1 MKDPN
6 FYKTPMGKKY
16 YDHDLPRLIES
27 QNRLAAA
34 IEKQNKLLE
43 KEQRKGIIEKLAQ
56 FATKDE
62 IKELIEAYNK

>member
-16 YDHDLPRLIES
+16 YEHDLPRLIES

-34 IEKQNKLLE
+34 IEKQNKLFE
-43 KEQRKGIIEKLAQ
+43 KDQRKSI
-56 FATKDE
+56 TKDE
-62 IKELIEAYNK
+62 IKKLIESYNK

>member
-16 YDHDLPRLIES
+16 YEHDLPRLIES

-34 IEKQNKLLE
+34 IEKQNKLTEQANRLE
-43 KEQRKGIIEKLAQ
+43 TVKLRESVRK
-56 FATKDE
+56 
-62 IKELIEAYNK
+62 